1 MERAVMDIL
10 EAYALELMDVFEDVD
25 WDAIIIHV
33 DRDGYNVIAIEGD
46 EVVADQ
52 TGVVDGA

>member
-1 MERAVMDIL
+1 MDIL

-25 WDAIIIHV
+25 WDAFIIHV

-52 TGVVDGA
+52 IGVVDGA